1 MVYIFSAIQTAFI
14 IFNQDILAGEAS
26 DKLNV
31 DSNALVR
38 NLTILNTI
46 IGLLNV
52 LGFATYSSYA
62 DDDYIAASETITS
75 TDEGTEVTSEST
87 ETTESTEGSSTD
99 GSTDTSDSSEVSEE
113 ASSGL
118 YVVFV

>member
-75 TDEGTEVTSEST
+75 TDEGTEVTSESS
-87 ETTESTEGSSTD
+87 ESTEGSSTD